1 MIGLNN
7 QIQANH
13 QKNRGFILSNL
24 GTLIWIIVLIALL
37 TVTMSYFYIQ
47 SEAKFDF
54 NGKPVK
60 SFVLLTRD
68 FGYNGTSGGPTLNVN
83 YGDVVNITLIGKTS
97 NTHNLLIDEFSFMVG
112 GEFGVET
119 DEVASNRFIA
129 DKVGTFTYYCRTS
142 RLGGHES
149 LGEFGVIIVE

>member
-1 MIGLNN
+1 M
-7 QIQANH
+7 QTNH
-13 QKNRGFILSNL
+13 QKNRVFILRDL
-24 GTLIWIIVLIALL
+24 GTLIWILVLIALL
-37 TVTMSYFYIQ
+37 TVTVSYFYIQ
-47 SEAKFDF
+47 SESKSDYS
-54 NGKPVK
+54 GKPVK
-60 SFVLLTRD
+60 SFVLLARD

-112 GEFGVET
+112 GEFGVAT
-119 DEVASNRFIA
+119 DEVASNLFLA
-129 DKVGTFTYYCRTS
+129 DKVGSFTYYCRTS